1 MSADSGRNAAAQA
14 RGGRALRSLL
24 VLIAVALSA
33 AGGWWARGH
42 APAAYAAHSNSPAA
56 HAAHAHAPAPLP
68 ANTSLAAACRQNAFV
83 DADKILGSVQN
94 ISRALPPSTLAGV
107 RLDLDSILYVA
118 LLQAQAEAHC
128 VAGGLRHG
136 YEQVYAQTLR
146 GAGALAR
153 ERALAPEVAGIA
165 ENTAALIE
173 KNRPLA
179 AAR

>member
-1 MSADSGRNAAAQA
+1 
-14 RGGRALRSLL
+14 
-24 VLIAVALSA
+24 
-33 AGGWWARGH
+33 
-42 APAAYAAHSNSPAA
+42 
-56 HAAHAHAPAPLP
+56 
-68 ANTSLAAACRQNAFV
+68 
-83 DADKILGSVQN
+83 
-94 ISRALPPSTLAGV
+94 V

-165 ENTAALIE
+165 VDTAVLIE